1 MKERGKSSPR
11 ITPII
16 TVQEPTASTR
26 SQFPLEWGSEPNLT
40 ILALNQPEEILVSVT
55 YVN

>member
-1 MKERGKSSPR
+1 MEEREKSSPR

-26 SQFPLEWGSEPNLT
+26 SQFPLEWESEPNLT
-40 ILALNQPEEILVSVT
+40 ILALNQPEEILVSVI

>member
-1 MKERGKSSPR
+1 MEEREKSSPR

-26 SQFPLEWGSEPNLT
+26 SQFPLEWESEPNLT